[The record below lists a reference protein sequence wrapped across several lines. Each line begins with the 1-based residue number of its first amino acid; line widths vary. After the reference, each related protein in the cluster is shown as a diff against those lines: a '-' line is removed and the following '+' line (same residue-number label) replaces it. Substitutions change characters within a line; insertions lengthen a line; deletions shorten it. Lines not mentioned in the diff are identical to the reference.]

1 MLSLFSLAPSTS
13 GIGGTTFWYG
23 HRSLSYDG
31 KLLTHALGATGHPH
45 QLLSSP
51 VGLAMTKRKRRY
63 RTIFTDEQL
72 QELEKSFQR
81 SHYPDVQQ
89 REHLAVKIDLKE
101 DRVEVQ
107 LLSAL
112 FSYFRIGMF
121 SCCLYSYGSY
131 LYDIQMP

>member
-1 MLSLFSLAPSTS
+1 MTC
-13 GIGGTTFWYG
+13 WYG
-23 HRSLSYDG
+23 HRGLSYDG
-31 KLLTHALGATGHPH
+31 KLLTHALGAAAAAGHPH

-72 QELEKSFQR
+72 QELERSFQR

-89 REHLAVKIDLKE
+89 REHLAIKIDLKE

-107 LLSAL
+107 L
-112 FSYFRIGMF
+112 F
-121 SCCLYSYGSY
+121 
-131 LYDIQMP
+131 